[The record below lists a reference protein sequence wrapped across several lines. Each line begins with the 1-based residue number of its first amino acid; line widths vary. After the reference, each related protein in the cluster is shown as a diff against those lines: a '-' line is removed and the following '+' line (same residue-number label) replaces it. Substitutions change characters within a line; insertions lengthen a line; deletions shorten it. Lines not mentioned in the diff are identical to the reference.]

1 MNMAVAWAISVC
13 YVKFRDKTLKLL
25 KIKELDIFVQNKA
38 IQKIRESFRVSDEDK
53 EMLKKYK
60 K

>member
-1 MNMAVAWAISVC
+1 MAVAWAISVC